1 VMSMTKIKYHST
13 VLLISLRL
21 SKVESYIFVAS
32 LRGVK
37 GDILEA
43 EKGLSIINIRSFAW
57 DGKFSSA

>member
-1 VMSMTKIKYHST
+1 MLNLEMGLYGADCTNSVISMTKIKYHST

-37 GDILEA
+37 GDILKA
-43 EKGLSIINIRSFAW
+43 E
-57 DGKFSSA
+57 